1 MKLQRT
7 KPLSKLNRALFW
19 THVVMI
25 WEQILP
31 ALTPFLLLAA
41 FAFARSSPRLE
52 AWLLGHRHLGPPIL
66 AWREQRAIGRKA
78 KRLALATMAAT
89 PVLTWAVGVDPM
101 IVALQVAVLAAVALF
116 VATRP
121 LPQTERL

>member
-1 MKLQRT
+1 MRIIWASLGGVAVVLAIAGILL
-7 KPLSKLNRALFW
+7 PL
-19 THVVMI
+19 
-25 WEQILP
+25 LP
-31 ALTPFLLLAA
+31 TTPFLLLAA

-116 VATRP
+116 IATRP
-121 LPQTERL
+121 LPQAERL